1 MASTGVKREREETAV
16 VKHDP
21 RALNRIGKE
30 LKEVMGMNL
39 REELMMELEPVDEAD
54 ITRWR
59 AKWYYDH
66 AAGPDATDT
75 QKRLAEQLA
84 ARGLE
89 YIEFRIIFPEDYPGS
104 APFVYSHFPHLKGSF
119 IFSQGG
125 ICAETLS
132 SKFGWSCVSRA
143 YMLVS
148 TVRCLLE
155 NAGCRL
161 KEEFDY
167 GTKSDMDK
175 PNTEEGARRDKN
187 AIEGVHS
194 SGWHGSQGRG

>member
-66 AAGPDATDT
+66 AASPDATDT

-104 APFVYSHFPHLKGSF
+104 VSYTHL
-119 IFSQGG
+119 
-125 ICAETLS
+125 TLP
-132 SKFGWSCVSRA
+132 
-143 YMLVS
+143 
-148 TVRCLLE
+148 
-155 NAGCRL
+155 
-161 KEEFDY
+161 
-167 GTKSDMDK
+167 TK
-175 PNTEEGARRDKN
+175 R
-187 AIEGVHS
+187 IV
-194 SGWHGSQGRG
+194 